1 MATVSELDTMKS
13 IDEALSGVSDPTT
26 RDRILKWAWAKFSPT
41 PQAVPT
47 DSDIKDPGTGRISK
61 KNKASKKTP
70 RLKSSPTLVK
80 ELNLKPS
87 GKKSFADF
95 VKEKS
100 PSSNAEKCVVCAYYI
115 LNELKQGPVST
126 NHVFTCFKSIGW
138 RVPAR
143 LENTLAWVANQKAWL
158 YTASMSDI
166 KLTTHGDN
174 LIELDLPRK
183 KKETK

>member
-1 MATVSELDTMKS
+1 MVPITELDVMKS
-13 IDEALSGVSDPTT
+13 IDEALSGVSDPAT

-47 DSDIKDPGTGRISK
+47 DSDIKGSGTSRISK
-61 KNKASKKTP
+61 KKKAGKKTP

-95 VKEKS
+95 VKEKL
-100 PSSNAEKCVVCAYYI
+100 PSSNAEKCVVCVYYI

-126 NHVFTCFKSIGW
+126 NHVFTCFKIIGW
-138 RVPAR
+138 RVPAD
-143 LENTLAWVANQKAWL
+143 LENTLAWVASQKAWL
-158 YTASMSDI
+158 DTANMSDI

-174 LIELDLPRK
+174 LIEHDLSRK
-183 KKETK
+183 KKEAK